1 MDEITVKLTAIFQVV
16 VDWVKFAEA
25 KNAVILA
32 FSGAGI
38 TAIVTSLSTTSKLPQ
53 SLYIGFLTS
62 IVFLCI
68 TSLVCAISFLPKTD
82 LEYIVWLNKKPS
94 KKLGKTIIKDTD
106 NLYYFGDLQKYN
118 SMELLEAIN
127 KHYFEGQ
134 IQLPYKNEYLDIA
147 NQIVINSQIASMKFQ
162 LSGVSAWLLIISMC
176 SIPSVLILYF
186 MIYRGF

>member
-1 MDEITVKLTAIFQVV
+1 MDEITVKLTAIFQVA
-16 VDWVKFAEA
+16 VDWMKFAEA

-38 TAIVTSLSTTSKLPQ
+38 TAIVTSLSTTSKLSQ

-82 LEYIVWLNKKPS
+82 LEHIVWLNKKPS
-94 KKLGKTIIKDTD
+94 KKSGKSIKDTD
-106 NLYYFGDLQKYN
+106 NLYFFEELQKYN

-127 KHYFEGQ
+127 KHYFENK
-134 IQLPYKNEYLDIA
+134 IQLPYKKEYLDLA
-147 NQIVINSQIASMKFQ
+147 NQIVINSKIASMKFQ
-162 LSGVSAWLLIISMC
+162 LSGVSVWLLIVSMC
-176 SIPSVLILYF
+176 SIPSILILHF
-186 MIYRGF
+186 MIYRSF